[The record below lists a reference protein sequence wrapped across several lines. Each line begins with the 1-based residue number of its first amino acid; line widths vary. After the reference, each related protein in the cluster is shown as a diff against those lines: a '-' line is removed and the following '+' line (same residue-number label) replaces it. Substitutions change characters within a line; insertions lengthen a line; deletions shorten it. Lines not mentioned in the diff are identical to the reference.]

1 MSEKV
6 PLVKALESKRILSL
20 QLLDRIGT
28 APPVS
33 DPIAFDQSGDL
44 RPSQKRKGVK
54 AVKNFLY
61 SNRENQFLSFN
72 KRLHTS

>member
-6 PLVKALESKRILSL
+6 PLVKAVESKQRLSL

-33 DPIAFDQSGDL
+33 DPIVFDQSLLDRL
-44 RPSQKRKGVK
+44 VK
-54 AVKNFLY
+54 CFI
-61 SNRENQFLSFN
+61 S
-72 KRLHTS
+72 

>member
-6 PLVKALESKRILSL
+6 PLVKAVESKQILSL

-33 DPIAFDQSGDL
+33 DPIAFDQSLLDRL
-44 RPSQKRKGVK
+44 VK
-54 AVKNFLY
+54 CFI
-61 SNRENQFLSFN
+61 S
-72 KRLHTS
+72 